1 MRSILKT
8 RLDALETMPSGMS
21 IIEDDA
27 QLAAY
32 RANAMEKLD
41 ELLADP
47 LKKQRAYDALDAA
60 SRIRHW
66 QEKIAEAKNLVAAGG
81 KKPDE
86 ELRRL
91 ASPICF
97 DAMKA
102 LDLKSAEDSL
112 RSSYQWYLT
121 EAQLDRLAEL
131 QFDDAQLKV
140 WQKVHEMCRGLDWQ
154 WRREYL
160 ELPPNALM
168 FIHAGKQHN

>member
-27 QLAAY
+27 ELAAC

-47 LKKQRAYDALDAA
+47 HREQRAYDAFDATG
-60 SRIRHW
+60 RIRHW
-66 QEKIAEAKNLVAAGG
+66 REKIDEAKNLIAAGG
-81 KKPDE
+81 KKPDD
-86 ELRRL
+86 ELGRR

-102 LDLKSAEDSL
+102 LDLKLAEDSL

-131 QFDDAQLKV
+131 QYDGAQLKA
-140 WQKVHEMCRGLDWQ
+140 WQKVHERYRGLDWQ

-160 ELPPNALM
+160 ELPHHALT
-168 FIHAGKQHN
+168 FTLAAQRDN